1 MTDHLFRGQV
11 TVDDYGHRRQFLA
24 EGRDETDAEPRAKS
38 AADLRVTSPLGAFLS
53 YSGLSILCQKLIHAE
68 QAGWCAD
75 AWSCMPSNL
84 RDEVR

>member
-11 TVDDYGHRRQFLA
+11 TVNDYGHRRQFLA

-38 AADLRVTSPLGAFLS
+38 AADLRVRDDNSVP
-53 YSGLSILCQKLIHAE
+53 GLSIFCSELIHAE

-75 AWSCMPSNL
+75 AWSCMPSSL